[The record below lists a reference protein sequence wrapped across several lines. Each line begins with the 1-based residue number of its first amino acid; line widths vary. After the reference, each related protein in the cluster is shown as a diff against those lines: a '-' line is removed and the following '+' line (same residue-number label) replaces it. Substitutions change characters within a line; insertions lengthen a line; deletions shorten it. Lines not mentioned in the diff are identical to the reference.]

1 MDSTPRFFIVR
12 NPGPPGT
19 VVQDTQ
25 PGKQSSIVPLI
36 PVDILPPWVKIEG
49 YPRGLSI
56 EQTAGM
62 TSLGGFPPEEG
73 HVRVQLF
80 DLPLAGDLALSGG
93 QQAAPTTEALPQN
106 NNHVIDTPMTNT
118 VVSSTTRPS
127 GKRQKEHGSRGSPTG
142 SRSSENNKFH
152 KRQKFGNYPLSRQS
166 SMKAEIYVNGK
177 NVYGNGKS
185 IYERG
190 NRLGLCQEWCHHG
203 VCKRGNKCTLS
214 HRMPQSARD
223 LRAIGLEKVP
233 RWWMERF
240 GGPGMEGP
248 REQKGGSSNPMG
260 MKRKA
265 AAPLP
270 AAGSLTSGTLLPV
283 ANQPKEGLAP
293 VTGLAPV
300 AGLAP
305 GILNHTSGAQKDE
318 ELLVKY

>member
-80 DLPLAGDLALSGG
+80 DLPLAGDLALGGG
-93 QQAAPTTEALPQN
+93 QQAAPTTEALPPQN
-106 NNHVIDTPMTNT
+106 NHHVIDTTMANT
-118 VVSSTTRPS
+118 TVPTARPS

-142 SRSSENNKFH
+142 SRSSENNNKFH
-152 KRQKFGNYPLSRQS
+152 KRQKFSNYPPSRQS
-166 SMKAEIYVNGK
+166 SAKAEIYVNGK

-214 HRMPQSARD
+214 HRMPQSAGD
-223 LRAIGLEKVP
+223 LKAIGLDKVP
-233 RWWMERF
+233 RWWTERYR
-240 GGPGMEGP
+240 GPGMGGP

-265 AAPLP
+265 ASPLP
-270 AAGSLTSGTLLPV
+270 AAGSLTSGTLVAV
-283 ANQPKEGLAP
+283 ANQPQESL
-293 VTGLAPV
+293 V
-300 AGLAP
+300 P
-305 GILNHTSGAQKDE
+305 GMFNHSIGAQKDE